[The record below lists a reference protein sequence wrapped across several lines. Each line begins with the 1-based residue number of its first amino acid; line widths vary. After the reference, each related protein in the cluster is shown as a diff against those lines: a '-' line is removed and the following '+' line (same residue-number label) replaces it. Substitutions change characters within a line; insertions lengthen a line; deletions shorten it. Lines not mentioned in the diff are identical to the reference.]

1 MPILVTVSVNLAESV
16 KLRDLQQFVQAAER
30 NGADPDKDLREY
42 DENNDLV
49 GLAAIGEMG
58 PSGGGDAGDGDGD
71 GGGEDGG
78 DGGDGDGEGS
88 GDEEGDEEGDEDEEG
103 GGDESPQ
110 QS

>member
-30 NGADPDKDLREY
+30 NGADPDMDLREY

-49 GLAAIGEMG
+49 GLAAVGEMG
-58 PSGGGDAGDGDGD
+58 PGGGEDGGGDGAGD
-71 GGGEDGG
+71 GGEDGG
-78 DGGDGDGEGS
+78 DGGDG
-88 GDEEGDEEGDEDEEG
+88 EEG

>member
-30 NGADPDKDLREY
+30 NGADPDMDLREY
-42 DENNDLV
+42 DEENDLV

-78 DGGDGDGEGS
+78 DGGDG
-88 GDEEGDEEGDEDEEG
+88 EDG